1 MIRHIK
7 RYLAIRSYM
16 RQLSRELARR
26 FDKRSHYSIEM
37 VTQAVQRGGLSP
49 AFIAYAHAAYCTKED
64 FDTHYLPLQVACTYR
79 GLRQTIARRY
89 FSGQTDFDAKT
100 IIARFCRIGFD
111 SDGFY
116 ESGLGGSDQGG
127 GAHGH

>member
-16 RQLSRELARR
+16 RKLSRELVRR
-26 FDKRSHYSIEM
+26 FNKRSHYSIEM

-49 AFIAYAHAAYCTKED
+49 AFIAYAHAAYCTGED
-64 FDTHYLPLQVACTYR
+64 FDAHYQPMQVACTYR

-89 FSGQTDFDAKT
+89 FSDQPDFDAKT

-111 SDGFY
+111 SDRFY

-127 GAHGH
+127 NSHGH